1 MANHSIIFHL
11 LILLSQF
18 ISSNNK
24 VPYEISAIVHFQC
37 QIVVMDYYL
46 YHVLLQIGD
55 FLIVSHYNPSADFF
69 LILCMG
75 EKFRFFLGGCCAG
88 LLNNKAL

>member
-18 ISSNNK
+18 TSNNNK
-24 VPYEISAIVHFQC
+24 VPYEISAIVRFQI

-55 FLIVSHYNPSADFF
+55 FLVASHYNPSADFV

-75 EKFRFFLGGCCAG
+75 EKFRFFLGGHCAE
-88 LLNNKAL
+88 LLNDKAL